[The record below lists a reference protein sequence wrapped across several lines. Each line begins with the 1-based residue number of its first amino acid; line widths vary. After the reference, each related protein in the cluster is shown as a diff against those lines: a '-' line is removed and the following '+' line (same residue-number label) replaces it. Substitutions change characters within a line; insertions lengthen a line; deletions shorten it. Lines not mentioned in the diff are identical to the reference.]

1 MELLLDLLYWLEI
14 VQLQLEFILKLLL
27 FSLAYFFMTKVII
40 ITIITANHIIR
51 KSVIMIDG
59 CYALC
64 LDNIDL
70 TKKQSNC
77 LCFLI
82 LHS

>member
-1 MELLLDLLYWLEI
+1 
-14 VQLQLEFILKLLL
+14 
-27 FSLAYFFMTKVII
+27 MTKVII
-40 ITIITANHIIR
+40 ITIITVNHIIR

-77 LCFLI
+77 LCFLN